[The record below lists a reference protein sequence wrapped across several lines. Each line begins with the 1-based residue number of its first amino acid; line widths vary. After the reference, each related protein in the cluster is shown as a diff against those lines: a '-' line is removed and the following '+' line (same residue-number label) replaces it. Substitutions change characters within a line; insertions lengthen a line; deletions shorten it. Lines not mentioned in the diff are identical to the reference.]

1 VKDPLRRNKL
11 GKSPEKENAKT
22 FEFFAFFAVRKHE
35 GRQGMPKPRKL
46 SALMFSKTSR
56 NRTGKARPHARPES
70 YKGASRHP
78 GATCLPAVFGFG

>member
-1 VKDPLRRNKL
+1 
-11 GKSPEKENAKT
+11 
-22 FEFFAFFAVRKHE
+22 
-35 GRQGMPKPRKL
+35 MPKPRKL

-78 GATCLPAVFGFG
+78 GATCLPVVFGFG